1 MPRFPA
7 QRGSQRPDFHPLPL
21 FSSDRFHLPLLMSPY
36 RSPSLFTCLLF
47 GWLSR
52 PTHDPRFK
60 VPLADHLADG
70 ANARAHTR
78 VSSPLLLSSSPVC
91 SASIAHCTIAPRGHW
106 PLSARY
112 RHACSLVSRRHTAR
126 SRKAPCCESALFS
139 APLSSAI
146 YREAMLVP
154 RIDSA
159 RHARLRHARN
169 EDGSPCREPIF
180 PKCMFIRSVGIV
192 AFARIPKR

>member
-7 QRGSQRPDFHPLPL
+7 QKVRSDPTSTTVCLSSHRIDTICLSWCHPIVLQACLPV
-21 FSSDRFHLPLLMSPY
+21 SSSAGRVDPHTIRASRF
-36 RSPSLFTCLLF
+36 RSRIT
-47 GWLSR
+47 WQTVR
-52 PTHDPRFK
+52 T
-60 VPLADHLADG
+60 
-70 ANARAHTR
+70 RAHTR
-78 VSSPLLLSSSPVC
+78 VSSPPLLSSSPVC

-106 PLSARY
+106 PLSTRY

-180 PKCMFIRSVGIV
+180 PKCMFVRSVGIV
-192 AFARIPKR
+192 AFARIPER